1 MDDAVVETFPEKE
14 IVIIGQPTQTAQA
27 DLIIKNISKN
37 CIAYKI
43 RCSSFKISISPKI
56 GILEQNQS
64 CKITLTR
71 QPVQDITSAKLLIMT
86 VKVDNSQANPTFV
99 WGTFE
104 KLPNRKR
111 LKIKFQNE

>member
-1 MDDAVVETFPEKE
+1 MGDAVVETFPEKE
-14 IVIIGQPTQTAQA
+14 IVIIGQPTQIAQA
-27 DLIIKNISKN
+27 DLTIKNISGN

-43 RCSSFKISISPKI
+43 KCSSFKVSILPKI

-71 QPVQDITSAKLLIMT
+71 QAVQNLNSAKLLIMT
-86 VKVDNSQANPTFV
+86 VKVDDGQANPTVV
-99 WGTFE
+99 WGTLE

-111 LKIKFQNE
+111 LKIKFQYE